1 MRLVFAR
8 LTVATVVLVSLAVP
22 ATAGAAGATPER
34 GRIRDVA
41 HAVPGQYIVTLRDS
55 AGGVRSTA
63 TDLADEHD
71 GEVLDVFRHSLRGF
85 SVEMSRAD
93 ALELSLEPGVAAVE
107 EDGVVE
113 ATATQSLPPW
123 GLDRVDQ
130 RDLPLNL
137 SYDYSTT
144 GAGVTAYVIDTGIRV
159 DHADFGGRA
168 RVGVDLVG
176 DGQNG
181 NDCNGHGTHV
191 AGTIGG
197 TTYGVAKGVSLV
209 AVRVLGCDGSGYT
222 SNVIAGVNW
231 VAANRR
237 GPSVANM
244 SLGGGASTALDT
256 AVRNAIASGVTF
268 AVAAGNENADACS
281 GSPARTGE
289 ALTVGATGS
298 NDARASF
305 SNYGTCVDLFAPG
318 ASIRSTWITS
328 NTATATLSGTSMA
341 APHAAG
347 VAARY
352 LEANPG
358 ASPAGVGAAIVASAT
373 TGKVSGAGTGSPN
386 RLLYGQTATAPP
398 PPPPPPPAVGPAND
412 AFASA
417 QLIAGTSGSVGGTST
432 GGTKESGE
440 PAHAGNAGGVS
451 VWYRWIAP
459 RSGTLVVTT
468 AGSGFDTL
476 LAGYTGSAVYALSR
490 RASNDDTGG
499 TLQSRVQ
506 FFVTKGTTYRIAVDG
521 YGGANGVVRV
531 NWSLT

>member
-1 MRLVFAR
+1 MRLTFAR
-8 LTVATVVLVSLAVP
+8 LAVATLALTSLAVP
-22 ATAGAAGATPER
+22 AAAGPAGATPER

-55 AGGVRSTA
+55 ADGVRSTA
-63 TDLADEHD
+63 DDLADEHD
-71 GEVLDVFRHSLRGF
+71 GDVLDVYRNSLRGF
-85 SVEMSRAD
+85 SVEMSRTE
-93 ALELSLEPGVAAVE
+93 ALDLSLDPSVAAVE
-107 EDGVVE
+107 EDAVLE
-113 ATATQSLPPW
+113 ATATQSAPPW

-130 RDLPLNL
+130 RDLPLNS
-137 SYDYSTT
+137 SYGYTTT
-144 GAGVTAYVIDTGIRV
+144 GLGVTAYVIDTGIRIG
-159 DHADFGGRA
+159 HTDFGGRA
-168 RVGVDLVG
+168 RVGVDTVG

-197 TTYGVAKGVSLV
+197 STYGVAKAVSLV
-209 AVRVLGCDGSGYT
+209 AVRVLGCNGSGYT
-222 SNVIAGVNW
+222 SGVISGVDW
-231 VAANRR
+231 VAANHR

-244 SLGGGASTALDT
+244 SLGGGASAALDS

-318 ASIRSTWITS
+318 VSIASDWSTS

-341 APHAAG
+341 TPHVAG
-347 VAARY
+347 VAATY

-358 ASPAGVGAAIVASAT
+358 AAPAVVGAAIVASAT
-373 TGKVSGAGTGSPN
+373 TGKVSGGGTGSPD
-386 RLLYGQTATAPP
+386 RLLYAQAGTSAPP
-398 PPPPPPPAVGPAND
+398 PPPPATPAND

-417 QLIAGTSGSVGGTST
+417 QVILGTSGSVTGSST
-432 GGTKESGE
+432 RATKESGE
-440 PAHAGNAGGVS
+440 PAHAGNTGGAS
-451 VWYRWIAP
+451 VWYRWTAP

-506 FFVTKGTTYRIAVDG
+506 FFVSSGTTYRIAVDG
-521 YGGANGVVRV
+521 YSRANGAVRL

>member
-1 MRLVFAR
+1 M
-8 LTVATVVLVSLAVP
+8 
-22 ATAGAAGATPER
+22 
-34 GRIRDVA
+34 
-41 HAVPGQYIVTLRDS
+41 
-55 AGGVRSTA
+55 
-63 TDLADEHD
+63 
-71 GEVLDVFRHSLRGF
+71 
-85 SVEMSRAD
+85 
-93 ALELSLEPGVAAVE
+93 
-107 EDGVVE
+107 
-113 ATATQSLPPW
+113 
-123 GLDRVDQ
+123 
-130 RDLPLNL
+130 
-137 SYDYSTT
+137 
-144 GAGVTAYVIDTGIRV
+144 
-159 DHADFGGRA
+159 
-168 RVGVDLVG
+168 
-176 DGQNG
+176 
-181 NDCNGHGTHV
+181 
-191 AGTIGG
+191 
-197 TTYGVAKGVSLV
+197 
-209 AVRVLGCDGSGYT
+209 
-222 SNVIAGVNW
+222 
-231 VAANRR
+231 
-237 GPSVANM
+237 
-244 SLGGGASTALDT
+244 
-256 AVRNAIASGVTF
+256 
-268 AVAAGNENADACS
+268 
-281 GSPARTGE
+281 
-289 ALTVGATGS
+289 GATGS

-398 PPPPPPPAVGPAND
+398 SPPPPPPPAVGPAND

>member
-34 GRIRDVA
+34 GRIRDAA

-93 ALELSLEPGVAAVE
+93 TLELSLEPGVAAVE

-209 AVRVLGCDGSGYT
+209 AVRCPRLRRQRLHLERHRGGQLGRGEPSGPVGGEHEPRRRRLDG
-222 SNVIAGVNW
+222 AGHRR
-231 VAANRR
+231 AQRHRLRGHLRR
-237 GPSVANM
+237 GRRQRERRCVFRLPRPHR
-244 SLGGGASTALDT
+244 GG
-256 AVRNAIASGVTF
+256 
-268 AVAAGNENADACS
+268 
-281 GSPARTGE
+281 
-289 ALTVGATGS
+289 
-298 NDARASF
+298 
-305 SNYGTCVDLFAPG
+305 
-318 ASIRSTWITS
+318 
-328 NTATATLSGTSMA
+328 
-341 APHAAG
+341 PH
-347 VAARY
+347 
-352 LEANPG
+352 
-358 ASPAGVGAAIVASAT
+358 
-373 TGKVSGAGTGSPN
+373 
-386 RLLYGQTATAPP
+386 
-398 PPPPPPPAVGPAND
+398 
-412 AFASA
+412 
-417 QLIAGTSGSVGGTST
+417 GGRH
-432 GGTKESGE
+432 G
-440 PAHAGNAGGVS
+440 
-451 VWYRWIAP
+451 
-459 RSGTLVVTT
+459 
-468 AGSGFDTL
+468 
-476 LAGYTGSAVYALSR
+476 
-490 RASNDDTGG
+490 
-499 TLQSRVQ
+499 
-506 FFVTKGTTYRIAVDG
+506 
-521 YGGANGVVRV
+521 
-531 NWSLT
+531 